1 VGSGLRAAGDH
12 LLQIQDLTVTYSQRN
27 GAPLRALEK
36 FSLSVAPG
44 EVVGIVGESGCGKST
59 LANAVMGLLPASG
72 VIEEGRILLG
82 DSNVLEMSEAQ
93 LCAIRG
99 IKISLMPQEPALSLN
114 PVMTAAA
121 QLEEVLKAH
130 LTLRRRDRKE
140 LVSDLLQEL
149 GFEDPSQVADA
160 YPHQL
165 SGGQRQRIVLAQA
178 IACKPDLL
186 IADEPTSKLDP
197 SLRSEIADLLAKLHG
212 KYGMAIVVISHDLA
226 LLASL
231 ASRIVL
237 MYAGRVVENAPRA
250 AMVAGP
256 LHPYGKELFQLARSS
271 AIGAVGSQPAFRII
285 NRENVEGRADG
296 CPFEPRCG
304 ERMSDCAHGAPPE
317 VRPAPGRTVTCFKY
331 GE

>member
-1 VGSGLRAAGDH
+1 LRASGDH
-12 LLQIQDLTVTYSQRN
+12 LLQIQDLTVTYTQRN

-36 FSLSVAPG
+36 LSLSVAPG
-44 EVVGIVGESGCGKST
+44 EVVGILGESGCGKST

-72 VIEEGRILLG
+72 IIEEGRILLG
-82 DSNVLEMSEAQ
+82 DANVLEMSEAQ

-140 LVSDLLQEL
+140 LVSDLLREL

-178 IACKPDLL
+178 IACKPNLL

-197 SLRSEIADLLAKLHG
+197 SLRSEIADLLAKLHR
-212 KYGMAIVVISHDLA
+212 KHGMAIMVISHDLT

-271 AIGAVGSQPAFRII
+271 AIGAVGSQPAFSII
-285 NRENVEGRADG
+285 DQENVEGRADG

-304 ERMSDCAHGAPPE
+304 ETMSDCAHGAPPE

>member
-1 VGSGLRAAGDH
+1 MGSGLRAAGD
-12 LLQIQDLTVTYSQRN
+12 LLQIHDLTVTYSQRN

-36 FSLSVAPG
+36 LSLSVAPG
-44 EVVGIVGESGCGKST
+44 EIVGVLGESGCGKST

-72 VIEEGRILLG
+72 LIEEGRILLG
-82 DSNVLEMSEAQ
+82 ASNLLEMSEAQ

-99 IKISLMPQEPALSLN
+99 IKISLMPQEPALALN
-114 PVMTAAA
+114 PALTAAA
-121 QLEEVLKAH
+121 QLQEVLKAH
-130 LTLRRRDRKE
+130 LTLRRKDRKE
-140 LVSDLLQEL
+140 LVSGLLREL
-149 GFEDPSQVADA
+149 GFENPDQVAGS

-197 SLRSEIADLLAKLHG
+197 SLRSEIANLLAKLHQ
-212 KYGMAIVVISHDLA
+212 KHGMAILLISHDVA

-250 AMVAGP
+250 AMVASP
-256 LHPYGKELFQLARSS
+256 FHPYGKELLQLARSS
-271 AIGAVGSQPAFRII
+271 AIAVGSQPSFSII
-285 NRENVEGRADG
+285 NEEFAEASAQG

-304 ERMSDCAHGAPPE
+304 ERMSDCAHSAPPE
-317 VRPAPGRTVTCFKY
+317 VRPEPGRTVRCFQY

>member
-1 VGSGLRAAGDH
+1 M
-12 LLQIQDLTVTYSQRN
+12 
-27 GAPLRALEK
+27 PLRALEK
-36 FSLSVAPG
+36 LSLSVAPG
-44 EVVGIVGESGCGKST
+44 EVVGVLGDSGCGKST

-72 VIEEGRILLG
+72 LIEEGRILLG
-82 DSNVLEMSEAQ
+82 DSDLLEMSEAQ

-130 LTLRRRDRKE
+130 LTLRRKERKE
-140 LVSDLLQEL
+140 LVSDLLREL
-149 GFEDPSQVADA
+149 DFEDPSQVAGA

-178 IACKPDLL
+178 IACQPDLL

-197 SLRSEIADLLAKLHG
+197 SLRSEIANLLAKLHQ
-212 KYGMAIVVISHDLA
+212 KHGMAILLISHDVA

-250 AMVAGP
+250 AMVASP
-256 LHPYGKELFQLARSS
+256 FHPYSKELLQLARSS
-271 AIGAVGSQPAFRII
+271 AIGAVGVQPSFSII
-285 NRENVEGRADG
+285 GQQSAEMRAQG

-304 ERMSDCAHGAPPE
+304 ERMSECAHSAPPE
-317 VRPAPGRTVTCFKY
+317 VQPEPGRTVRCFQY